1 MGDKVLTVSEKVN
14 GSTYNVTGLPNQ
26 DENGLAPVEAEFS
39 DGKFILKEQKLSEA
53 WNNPKY
59 GDCDIYLSGK
69 FNYNYKV
76 YAAYGWYT
84 EDPSV
89 ILTGYVREKGGG
101 MTVYAGSCEK
111 GKFLSFC
118 LTWQIQA
125 GENAGKGNFWPEVTI
140 SDMTKLK
147 EASSVGFEAGGHNGR
162 EETTTMVLVPRVRQ
176 AVAIPLIAAGGIA
189 TGRGMLAAFALGAEG
204 IQMGT
209 RFALSEESSA
219 SDAFKKLCIGLQ
231 EGDTML
237 ALKKLSPTRLIRNDF
252 FRAVEEIGR
261 ASCRER
267 V

>member
-1 MGDKVLTVSEKVN
+1 MPTSSEDGKKMGDNVLTVSEKVN

-89 ILTGYVREKGGG
+89 ILTGYVLEKGGG

-125 GENAGKGNFWPEVTI
+125 GENAGKGNFWPEVII

-147 EASSVGFEAGGHNGR
+147 EASSAYKAWLGSYTLSTKSIKTGND
-162 EETTTMVLVPRVRQ
+162 TTYNVVLRKPF
-176 AVAIPLIAAGGIA
+176 L
-189 TGRGMLAAFALGAEG
+189 
-204 IQMGT
+204 T
-209 RFALSEESSA
+209 RRSLWMA
-219 SDAFKKLCIGLQ
+219 
-231 EGDTML
+231 
-237 ALKKLSPTRLIRNDF
+237 
-252 FRAVEEIGR
+252 
-261 ASCRER
+261 
-267 V
+267 